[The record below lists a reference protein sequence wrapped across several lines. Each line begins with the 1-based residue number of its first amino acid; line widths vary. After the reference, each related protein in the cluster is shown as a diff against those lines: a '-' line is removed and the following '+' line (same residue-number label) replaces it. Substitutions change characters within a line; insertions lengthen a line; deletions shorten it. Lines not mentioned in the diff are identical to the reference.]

1 MKVRFHTAG
10 LLLGIVALL
19 LSPALRA
26 GELRLTE
33 DGQPRSVIVL
43 ATPLR
48 PSDFATKILVSHIK
62 QISGATVPVLQEKQ
76 LGEVRIENGRL
87 TPADAKAAAET
98 YLLVGEGE
106 LTRRLGVTL
115 EGIGAGGI
123 VLKTTGNTLTL
134 LGRDDGSDSRQPAS
148 ARPVFSLLETLGCRS
163 LWPGET
169 GKVVPQK
176 KTIVVPDLNV
186 RFTPPVGQR
195 VIRFAALDGRG
206 MPEGLASLGSSVAE
220 YREAMQ
226 AAQQTES
233 EGAWGFW
240 NGLGGNLG
248 IVGGAAGC
256 GLRGGWDEH
265 GAKHP
270 EWFALQPDGTRDQ
283 SKAKERWRLCVSNP
297 GLIEHVAHDI
307 IAQLK
312 EHPKSIVS
320 LCPNDGG
327 YSNFC
332 QCEECRKLDAPNAP
346 KVKML
351 LFAHVGASERTEV
364 EVPALADRF
373 VHYWNAVVSRVTKEF
388 PNQLFLCEA
397 YSYYS
402 DPPVRE
408 KLHPN
413 LVLRYVPSQ
422 ADGWKGWQAAGAT
435 RVYWRPNNLY
445 SGYRDG
451 VLTPRARANAAT
463 QSYLAQHGMLAT
475 DMDSIYHHWA
485 THGLHYYSAARLDWN
500 PALSFDEILDDYCRS
515 GFGAGAEE
523 VKKYFLRGEQGVVPV
538 VVGGRGQFPQITSET
553 IAALRAS
560 LVAAAKATEKDPPSH
575 RRVAFLRTG
584 LEFTAASAEAQ
595 HLREAIANGGTLDPA
610 AASAAM
616 ERRWQ
621 LMRAILKNQP
631 LAVNVGVVAANDGP
645 LASALRWKGPS
656 EAVKAGKFQLP
667 AGDDWLNGDQSATR
681 R

>member
-1 MKVRFHTAG
+1 MKAKQ
-10 LLLGIVALL
+10 LLFPLCALALL
-19 LSPALRA
+19 LSPPLRA

-33 DGQPRSVIVL
+33 DGQPKAVIVL
-43 ATPLR
+43 ADPLR
-48 PSDFATKILVSHIK
+48 PADLTTKILVSHLK
-62 QISGATVPVLQEKQ
+62 QISGATIPVIQEKQ
-76 LGEVRIENGRL
+76 LGEARVENGRL
-87 TPADAKAAAET
+87 TPVDPKTAAET
-98 YLLVGEGE
+98 YILLGEGE
-106 LTRRLGVTL
+106 LARQLGVTL
-115 EGIGAGGI
+115 EGIGAGGM
-123 VLKTTGNTLTL
+123 VVKTAGNTIAL
-134 LGRDDGSDSRQPAS
+134 LARDDGSDSRQPAG
-148 ARPVFSLLETLGCRS
+148 ARPVFRLLETLGCRF

-176 KTIVVPDLNV
+176 KTIVVPDQNV
-186 RFTPPVGQR
+186 RFTPPIGQR
-195 VIRFAALDGRG
+195 VIRFAALNARG
-206 MPEGLASLGSSVAE
+206 VAEGLNTLGSSLAE
-220 YREAMQ
+220 YQEAMQ
-226 AAQQTES
+226 TAQQTES

-256 GLRGGWDEH
+256 GLRGGWAEH
-265 GAKHP
+265 GEKHP
-270 EWFALQPDGTRDQ
+270 EWFALQADGTRDQ
-283 SKAKERWRLCVSNP
+283 SNARERWRLCVSNP
-297 GLIEHVAHDI
+297 GLIEYVANDI

-312 EHPKSIVS
+312 EHPRSVVS

-327 YSNFC
+327 YSSFC
-332 QCEECRKLDAPNAP
+332 QCEECRKLDAADGP

-351 LFAHVGASERTEV
+351 VFAHVGGSERTEV
-364 EVPALADRF
+364 ECPALTDRF
-373 VHYWNAVVSRVTKEF
+373 VHYWNAVVSRVTRVY

-413 LVLRYVPSQ
+413 LVLRYVPNTV
-422 ADGWKGWQAAGAT
+422 DGWKGWQAAGAS

-451 VLTPRARANAAT
+451 VLSPRARANAAT
-463 QSYLAQHGMLAT
+463 QSYLAEHGMLAT

-500 PALSFDEILDDYCRS
+500 PALSFDTILDDYCRS
-515 GFGAGAEE
+515 GFRAGAED
-523 VKKYFLRGEQGVVPV
+523 VKKYFLRAEEGIVPV
-538 VVGGRGQFPQITSET
+538 VAGGKGQFPQITPET
-553 IAALRAS
+553 IAGLRAS
-560 LVAAAKATEKDPPSH
+560 LVAAAKATENDPPSH

-595 HLREAIANGGTLDPA
+595 RLRETVAGGGTIDPA

-621 LMRAILKNQP
+621 LMRAILHTQP
-631 LAVNVGVVAANDGP
+631 LAVNVGAVAANDGP
-645 LASALRWKGPS
+645 LAAALGWKGPS
-656 EAVKAGKFQLP
+656 DAVKAGKFQLP

-681 R
+681 K

>member
-1 MKVRFHTAG
+1 
-10 LLLGIVALL
+10 
-19 LSPALRA
+19 
-26 GELRLTE
+26 
-33 DGQPRSVIVL
+33 
-43 ATPLR
+43 
-48 PSDFATKILVSHIK
+48 
-62 QISGATVPVLQEKQ
+62 
-76 LGEVRIENGRL
+76 
-87 TPADAKAAAET
+87 
-98 YLLVGEGE
+98 
-106 LTRRLGVTL
+106 
-115 EGIGAGGI
+115 
-123 VLKTTGNTLTL
+123 
-134 LGRDDGSDSRQPAS
+134 
-148 ARPVFSLLETLGCRS
+148 
-163 LWPGET
+163 
-169 GKVVPQK
+169 
-176 KTIVVPDLNV
+176 
-186 RFTPPVGQR
+186 
-195 VIRFAALDGRG
+195 

-226 AAQQTES
+226 TAQPTES

-240 NGLGGNLG
+240 KGLGGKLG

-265 GAKHP
+265 GARHP

-631 LAVNVGVVAANDGP
+631 LAVNVGVVAANEGP